1 MSRKSLAATLA
12 ATLLL
17 VGCASASE
25 KAGTN
30 SSLDETAADSS
41 PTEASATPTP
51 TQTKEIHGLG
61 DTVDRPAGASV
72 TAHDYRV
79 VTDVAD
85 HRVGAIDV
93 EVCVGD
99 ENLPEGAY
107 VTTEFWS
114 ALSDDNRRY
123 GAASTIWDHDEI
135 SPVLSSETDV
145 AWGDCLRGWVVT
157 DASDDSNITKIR
169 YFNSYSDDVG
179 NEEVVWEVPQS

>member
-1 MSRKSLAATLA
+1 MPRKFLAVTLSA
-12 ATLLL
+12 ILLL
-17 VGCASASE
+17 AGCASAPE
-25 KAGTN
+25 ETGTN
-30 SSLDETAADSS
+30 TPLDESATDSMA
-41 PTEASATPTP
+41 TEAPATPTP
-51 TQTKEIHGLG
+51 TPTKEVHELG
-61 DTVDRPAGASV
+61 ETVDRPAGASV

-107 VTTEFWS
+107 VSTEFWS
-114 ALSDDNRRY
+114 ASSDDNRRY
-123 GAASTIWDHDEI
+123 GAASTIWGHDEI

-169 YFNSYSDDVG
+169 YFNSYSDEAG
-179 NEEVVWEVPQS
+179 NEEIIWEVP

>member
-1 MSRKSLAATLA
+1 MPRISLAATLA
-12 ATLLL
+12 VTLLL
-17 VGCASASE
+17 VGCASEPEAAE
-25 KAGTN
+25 TN
-30 SSLDETAADSS
+30 SSLDEFAMESEG
-41 PTEASATPTP
+41 TETSATPTP
-51 TQTKEIHGLG
+51 TPTKEIHALG
-61 DTVDRPAGASV
+61 ETVERPAGASV

-114 ALSDDNRRY
+114 ASSDDNRRY
-123 GAASTIWDHDEI
+123 GAASTTWNHDEI

-157 DASDDSNITKIR
+157 DASDDSDITKIR
-169 YFNSYSDDVG
+169 YFNSYSDEVG
-179 NEEVVWEVPQS
+179 NEEIVWEVP

>member
-1 MSRKSLAATLA
+1 MPRKFLAFTLS

-17 VGCASASE
+17 AGCASAPE
-25 KAGTN
+25 KTKANTPSG
-30 SSLDETAADSS
+30 ETATDSVV
-41 PTEASATPTP
+41 TEAAATPTP
-51 TQTKEIHGLG
+51 TPTKEVHELG
-61 DTVDRPAGASV
+61 ETVDRPAGASV

-114 ALSDDNRRY
+114 ASSDDNRRY
-123 GAASTIWDHDEI
+123 GAASTIWGHEEI
-135 SPVLSSETDV
+135 SPVLSAETDV
-145 AWGDCLRGWVVT
+145 AWGDCLRGWIVT

-169 YFNSYSDDVG
+169 YFNSYSEEAG
-179 NEEVVWEVPQS
+179 NEEIVWEVP